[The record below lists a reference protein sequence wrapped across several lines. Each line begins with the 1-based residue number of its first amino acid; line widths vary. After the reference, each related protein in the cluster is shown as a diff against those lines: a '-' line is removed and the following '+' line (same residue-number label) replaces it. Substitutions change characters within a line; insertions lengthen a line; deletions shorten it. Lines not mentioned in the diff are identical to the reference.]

1 MSLRLRLTL
10 WYSALLAI
18 LLALIA
24 VVTLSLVRAQF
35 QSEVNVEMQG
45 QGDQIARLLQL
56 RAPGEPLSTVLI
68 PTVSNSFASELYVQ
82 VRDLDR
88 RILYRSNNLGNKLI
102 PFPEANQQE
111 ALHGKNGFYSLT
123 SDSDSDRETDL
134 RVYYTPVAF
143 GGEIIGTVQVGRS
156 LVAEQTLLRRLAIN
170 FFWMA
175 AVVLALGAGI
185 GYWLAGVALRPIQ
198 EATTTALEIT
208 RTGRLDRR
216 VPVSRT
222 RNDNDEVGTLIGTF
236 NEMLAR
242 LQELFDKQRRFSGDI
257 SHELRTPLTT
267 ILGNVGLLKRASSLP
282 AADREEML
290 DEIESEAQHMRR
302 LVSDLLLLAQADSDL
317 TIAREP
323 VELDTLLLEVYSQ
336 AKRRAVDRELHLLHE
351 DQAVVKGDAD
361 RLRQMLVN
369 LVNNAIQYTPP
380 GGRIDLSLECLGLQ
394 AGHQVGHQ
402 AGLQAGSQA
411 QITVKDTGQGIAVE
425 DLPHIFDR
433 FYRADKARSHTAGG
447 TGLGLSIVKWIVDAH
462 RGEIDVES
470 TVGAGTTF
478 RVRLPLAT
486 PCGNVFPDAAP
497 DTLPEALAA

>member
-24 VVTLSLVRAQF
+24 VVTLSLVRARF

-45 QGDQIARLLQL
+45 QGDHIARLLQL
-56 RAPGEPLSTVLI
+56 RAPGKPLSTVLI
-68 PTVSNSFASELYVQ
+68 PTVGDSFASELYIQ

-111 ALHGKNGFYSLT
+111 ALQGKNGFYSLT
-123 SDSDSDRETDL
+123 SDRDSDRETDL
-134 RVYYTPVAF
+134 LVYFTPIAF

-175 AVVLALGAGI
+175 AVVLALGAGV

-222 RNDNDEVGTLIGTF
+222 RNDNDEVGTLISTF

-267 ILGNVGLLKRASSLP
+267 ILGNVGLLKRATGLP

-290 DEIESEAQHMRR
+290 GEIESEAQHMRR
-302 LVSDLLLLAQADSDL
+302 LVSDLLLLAHADSDH

-336 AKRRAVDRELHLLHE
+336 AKRRTADRELHLSHE

-380 GGRIDLSLECLGLQ
+380 GGRIDLSLECLGN
-394 AGHQVGHQ
+394 
-402 AGLQAGSQA
+402 QAGSQA
-411 QITVKDTGQGIAVE
+411 QITVKDTGQGIAAE
-425 DLPHIFDR
+425 DLAHIFDR
-433 FYRADKARSHTAGG
+433 FYRADKARSRAVGG

-470 TVGAGTTF
+470 TLGAGTTF

-486 PCGNVFPDAAP
+486 PCGNLFPDTAP
-497 DTLPEALAA
+497 DAQPEALVA

>member
-24 VVTLSLVRAQF
+24 VVTLSVVRARVQN
-35 QSEVNVEMQG
+35 EVNLEMQS

-56 RAPGEPLSTVLI
+56 RAPGSPLSSVPI
-68 PTVSNSFASELYVQ
+68 PTVGDSFASELYVQ
-82 VRDLDR
+82 VRDIDR

-102 PFPEANQQE
+102 PFPETYQQQTLE
-111 ALHGKNGFYSLT
+111 GKNGFYSL
-123 SDSDSDRETDL
+123 SPEGAANRETDL
-134 RVYYTPVAF
+134 RVYFTPVAF

-156 LVAEQTLLRRLAIN
+156 LTVEQTLLRRLAVN

-175 AVVLALGAGI
+175 ALVLALGASI

-198 EATTTALEIT
+198 EATATALEIT

-216 VPVSRT
+216 VPVT
-222 RNDNDEVGTLIGTF
+222 RSANDEVGTLISTF

-267 ILGNVGLLKRASSLP
+267 ILGNVGLLKRATKLP
-282 AADREEML
+282 AADRDEML
-290 DEIESEAQHMRR
+290 SEIESEAQHMRR
-302 LVSDLLLLAQADSDL
+302 LVSDLLLLAQSEADHL
-317 TIAREP
+317 ITREP

-336 AKRRAVDRELHLLHE
+336 AKRRAPDRNLRLLHE
-351 DQAVVKGDAD
+351 DQAVVRGDAD

-369 LVNNAIQYTPP
+369 LINNAIQYTPP
-380 GGRIDLSLECLGLQ
+380 GGSIDLSLECL
-394 AGHQVGHQ
+394 
-402 AGLQAGSQA
+402 SNNQA
-411 QITVKDTGQGIAVE
+411 QITIEDTGQGIAAE

-433 FYRADKARSHTAGG
+433 FYRTDKARSRAVGG

-462 RGEIDVES
+462 WGEIDVES
-470 TVGAGTTF
+470 TLGAGTTF
-478 RVRLPLAT
+478 RVRLPLAA
-486 PCGNVFPDAAP
+486 PVSDMVPDPGALTDEQA
-497 DTLPEALAA
+497 EALAA

>member
-24 VVTLSLVRAQF
+24 VVTLSLVRARF

-111 ALHGKNGFYSLT
+111 ALQGKNGFYSLT
-123 SDSDSDRETDL
+123 SDPDSDRETDL

-175 AVVLALGAGI
+175 AVVLALGAGV

-222 RNDNDEVGTLIGTF
+222 RNDNDEVGTLISTF

-267 ILGNVGLLKRASSLP
+267 ILGNVGLLKRATGLP

-290 DEIESEAQHMRR
+290 GEIESEAQHMRR
-302 LVSDLLLLAQADSDL
+302 LVSDLLLLAQADSDH
-317 TIAREP
+317 TIAHEP

-336 AKRRAVDRELHLLHE
+336 AKRRAVDRDFRLLHE

-369 LVNNAIQYTPP
+369 LVNNAIQYTPL
-380 GGRIDLSLECLGLQ
+380 GGRIDLSLECLG
-394 AGHQVGHQ
+394 H
-402 AGLQAGSQA
+402 QAGSQA
-411 QITVKDTGQGIAVE
+411 QITVSDTGQGIATE

-433 FYRADKARSHTAGG
+433 FYRTDKARSRAVGG

-470 TVGAGTTF
+470 TLGAGTTF

-486 PCGNVFPDAAP
+486 PCGSLLLDTAPDAH
-497 DTLPEALAA
+497 PEALAA